1 MDATPPPIE
10 IVQEFPYRADL
21 REFMTWWESVNLSC
35 KEANTPR
42 GALLLNQLFDRL
54 ETLDPYS
61 RLQVLAWF
69 LKKGSYCNEDHQ
81 TT

>member
-10 IVQEFPYRADL
+10 IAEEFPYRADL
-21 REFMTWWESVNLSC
+21 REFMHWWESVNFPC
-35 KEANTPR
+35 NEENTPR
-42 GALLLNQLFDRL
+42 GELALKQLFARL

-69 LKKGSYCNEDHQ
+69 LKKGSYCHEDHP